1 KDLNNA
7 ISKGKEIF
15 ESKTATQE
23 EVNKTLELLK
33 AAINGLKVKP
43 TDPKESMNPVEP
55 KDPKDEDDD
64 KKLGVPTKPQT
75 PNDSEKP
82 QKPNKPVTINKPNNG
97 TAKPNMQNKPAKASL
112 PRTGQSS
119 MMGISILGTTLLAI
133 GIWINKR
140 RHKEI

>member
-43 TDPKESMNPVEP
+43 TDPKEPTNPVEP

-64 KKLGVPTKPQT
+64 KKPGVPTKPQT
-75 PNDSEKP
+75 PNKLE
-82 QKPNKPVTINKPNNG
+82 TINKVNNE
-97 TAKPNMQNKPAKASL
+97 TVKPNIQDKSTKASL

-119 MMGISILGTTLLAI
+119 MIWINILGATLLAI

-140 RHKEI
+140 KHKEI